1 MSCYDG
7 KMMNSKIPERQTS
20 SRLIRIPGFIICRY
34 LILAAVFVMLCFN
47 GHGICG
53 SQEKSSL
60 FVSATSNGMR
70 MTRAVICE
78 DIRDGQPFN
87 EGIIFSS
94 DLGKITCF
102 TEFDSIIEKTT
113 IYHCWYFRDN
123 LRAKKKPLV
132 LNPPKWSTFSQIEP
146 RETDKGP
153 WRVEITDGTG
163 NILQTLRFS
172 IID

>member
-1 MSCYDG
+1 
-7 KMMNSKIPERQTS
+7 MMNCLIIKIQS
-20 SRLIRIPGFIICRY
+20 ISGSVVFFAGIICRH
-34 LILAAVFVMLCFN
+34 LMPAAMTVTLFFN
-47 GHGICG
+47 GPNIYA
-53 SQEKSSL
+53 SQEISASSGSE
-60 FVSATSNGMR
+60 VTNGMR

-78 DIRDGQPFN
+78 EIKDGQPVN

-102 TEFDSIIEKTT
+102 TEFDSITGKTT
-113 IYHCWYFRDN
+113 IYHCWYFKDN
-123 LRAKKKPLV
+123 LRAKKKPLI

-153 WRVEITDGTG
+153 WRVEIVDGAG

-172 IID
+172 ITD

>member
-1 MSCYDG
+1 
-7 KMMNSKIPERQTS
+7 MMNC
-20 SRLIRIPGFIICRY
+20 LIKKRHLIYGLIVFPADIIC
-34 LILAAVFVMLCFN
+34 LGLMPAAIMVILSFYN
-47 GHGICG
+47 PDICA
-53 SQEKSSL
+53 SQEM
-60 FVSATSNGMR
+60 SAISRSEVSNGMR
-70 MTRAVICE
+70 MTRAVLCE
-78 DIRDGQPFN
+78 DIKDGQPVN

-102 TEFDSIIEKTT
+102 TEFDSITEKTT

-153 WRVEITDGTG
+153 WRVEIVDGAG